1 MTSPPIQKDIV
12 HCFAEKVVKSIIK
25 KIAHGVYGLL
35 VDEYADISHKK
46 QMAVV
51 LCFVDKNVTIKERFI
66 GVVYVRETSSLTLN
80 LAIDGLKN
88 VRGQG
93 YDGASNMKGDM
104 SLILR
109 ETVQAI
115 MFIAFL
121 ISFSWL

>member
-1 MTSPPIQKDIV
+1 
-12 HCFAEKVVKSIIK
+12 
-25 KIAHGVYGLL
+25 
-35 VDEYADISHKK
+35 
-46 QMAVV
+46 MAVV

-109 ETVQAI
+109 ETFELLANDKIYLEKYRKVTEKGISNGEIFTGKGKNQECSLARPEI
-115 MFIAFL
+115 LVGVL
-121 ISFSWL
+121 ILRH